1 MEISVERERTRSFNL
16 PGPGTVGALAAA
28 FYLAFTGAILLSL
41 VTYIS
46 PATLLAT
53 LFTPEARFAATLS
66 LITATVASALSLT
79 LAIPAGYSL
88 AHRRLPA
95 VLDTLLDLPL
105 VLPPIAVGMALL
117 VFFQT
122 ALGEAVQERLVRFV
136 FTPWGIVLA
145 QFTLTSGFA
154 LRLVKTV
161 FDQVDRRYEVAARTL
176 GASRW
181 RAFWSVTLPLAK
193 RGILAASVLTWARA
207 IGDFG
212 ATVTLVGATAFKTE
226 TLPIAIFLNLAM
238 ARIDAAIA
246 VSLILL
252 GLSFLTLLAFR
263 WTVRQEMPL

>member
-1 MEISVERERTRSFNL
+1 MRRFPI
-16 PGPGTVGALAAA
+16 PGPSSTGAFAAA
-28 FYLAFTGAILLSL
+28 FYIAFIAVILLSL
-41 VTYIS
+41 VTYTS

-53 LFTPEARFAATLS
+53 LLTPEARFAATLS
-66 LITATVASALSLT
+66 LVTATAASALSLA

-122 ALGEAVQERLVRFV
+122 ALGEAIQERLVRFV
-136 FTPWGIVLA
+136 FTPWGIILA

-154 LRLVKTV
+154 LRLVKTA
-161 FDQVDRRYEVAARTL
+161 FDQVDRRYEVTARTL
-176 GASRW
+176 GAGRW
-181 RAFWSVTLPLAK
+181 RAFWAVTLPLAQ
-193 RGILAASVLTWARA
+193 RGILAASALTWARA

-226 TLPIAIFLNLAM
+226 TLPIAIFLNLAT
-238 ARIDAAIA
+238 ARIEAAIA

-263 WTVRQEMPL
+263 WAIHREVSL